1 MPEAHSDH
9 NAAMSFARFSAT
21 TRRVFTNYRL
31 IHGSLLAKGL
41 SFSALFATIPLLFLL
56 TVAGSVA
63 LTPEVQQV
71 LEREILYLLPDGT
84 RESISFGLE
93 RFARTPGSLS
103 AITVAVFLYTVHTL
117 FYDIHRMVRAA
128 FGIPVGGGTGRLRA
142 LALNGTFLLL
152 IYASALLTFSV
163 SIASPY
169 LPGPS
174 WLLTLLARLSAL
186 AILTAVI
193 WSMIRLSS
201 GVRLNKRY
209 SVPVALV
216 AAIAWQAS
224 SWVLSMMVRGTGRR
238 MVVYG
243 VLASAISILAL
254 TRIYAEIVLHAS
266 LWTAEIDPAYPDR
279 GTSIR
284 SAPDGISSS
293 GGNHDSFPTRSE

>member
-1 MPEAHSDH
+1 MVPVRIT
-9 NAAMSFARFSAT
+9 AA

-71 LEREILYLLPDGT
+71 LEREILYVLPDGT

-117 FYDIHRMVRAA
+117 FFDIHRMVRAA
-128 FGIPVGGGTGRLRA
+128 FGIPVGTGTGRLRA

-163 SIASPY
+163 SIAAPY

-186 AILTAVI
+186 TILATVI

-201 GVRLNKRY
+201 GVRLHKRF
-209 SVPVALV
+209 SVPVAL
-216 AAIAWQAS
+216 AAAVAWQAS
-224 SWVLSMMVRGTGRR
+224 SWVVSLMVRSTGRR

-254 TRIYAEIVLHAS
+254 TRIYAEIILHAS
-266 LWTAEIDPAYPDR
+266 LWTAELDPAHPR
-279 GTSIR
+279 EGG
-284 SAPDGISSS
+284 AQPGGIAKPLLNGSTFT
-293 GGNHDSFPTRSE
+293 GDSREHFPTRSK